1 MKIKKRITYSFL
13 ILVFLIFTYYS
24 LGDKYEC
31 QTDVSASN
39 KEEEVLLDVEFLK
52 GTEKREIAGIEERIR
67 KVQSEL
73 LSSKKSESQKHKSS
87 KSVYKKI
94 FESVVFMGD
103 SQAEPLSLYGYTDS
117 SSVIAIKG
125 RNVISAKEDIKTVK
139 SLSPQKIVMLY
150 GVNDMLLFKTTDAFI
165 SHYKTLI
172 NTIQTEVPDAD
183 IYVNSVYPVMD
194 FVKEKK
200 PLFKRSDD
208 FNKALLKM
216 CADTGTVYLDS
227 ASLIKENSDYYAND
241 GIHFKTQYYPVW
253 LEFIKTQL
261 GV

>member
-1 MKIKKRITYSFL
+1 MKIKKRIIYISL
-13 ILVFLIFTYYS
+13 ILFFLFFTYY
-24 LGDKYEC
+24 LLENKYEHEIS
-31 QTDVSASN
+31 VSASN
-39 KEEEVLLDVEFLK
+39 QEEVLPNVELLK
-52 GTEKREIAGIEERIR
+52 NMENREIPRIEEKIR

-73 LSSKKSESQKHKSS
+73 LSSKKSESQKNKLS

-125 RNVISAKEDIKTVK
+125 RNVISAKEDIDAVK

-165 SHYKTLI
+165 SHYKDLI
-172 NTIQTEVPDAD
+172 SSIQKQLPDTQ

-208 FNKALLKM
+208 FNKALVKM

-227 ASLIKENSDYYAND
+227 ASLLKSNSDYYAHD
-241 GIHFKTQYYPVW
+241 GIHFKTQYYPIW
-253 LEFIKTQL
+253 LEFIKTHI
-261 GV
+261 GI